1 MMYGCLIFGQNLDQ
15 EKQNKT
21 YEKEQNKK
29 INNDENKKNPE
40 NPKAED
46 KNQKEMNKILV
57 EEIKNLRSALKE
69 KNALINQINLD
80 LPSKAEL
87 ELTEKLNQVEQ
98 HFSTDLKVM
107 NTNSFTNLSKKDRHI
122 NSVQEISFSIVPK
135 QDNEQPDKEQNKGGC
150 IMF

>member
-1 MMYGCLIFGQNLDQ
+1 MMHACLILGRNLDQ
-15 EKQNKT
+15 EQQNKT
-21 YEKEQNKK
+21 YKKEQNKK

-46 KNQKEMNKILV
+46 KTK
-57 EEIKNLRSALKE
+57 EEIINILSEEVKRLRNEVKE
-69 KNALINQINLD
+69 KNNLINQINLD
-80 LPSKAEL
+80 LPSETEL
-87 ELTEKLNQVEQ
+87 ELAKKLNQVEQ

-135 QDNEQPDKEQNKGGC
+135 QDKNSC
-150 IMF
+150 ILF

>member
-1 MMYGCLIFGQNLDQ
+1 MMYGCLIFGRNLDQ

-21 YEKEQNKK
+21 YKKEQNKK

-40 NPKAED
+40 NPKSKLEPANHVETILS
-46 KNQKEMNKILV
+46 KIKGGNQTAGEILKLV
-57 EEIKNLRSALKE
+57 
-69 KNALINQINLD
+69 NALND
-80 LPSKAEL
+80 GKC
-87 ELTEKLNQVEQ
+87 
-98 HFSTDLKVM
+98 
-107 NTNSFTNLSKKDRHI
+107 RHI